1 MHFAIFDKRKGNEM
15 FVFDLLHHDFIA
27 QPKFIG
33 FKGIHFISL
42 FFSDTALNSR
52 YWKPPKP
59 AERKRIM
66 VHWKRVRSIVLLIPN
81 KLPPCVY
88 DKSFLNNHCLFFCSI
103 YLGEKV
109 CVRCET
115 EALHKSLGWRCQGHG
130 VEGRVTRWSALT
142 GPHCHGKWLRVQTE
156 PDRKCAAKSCQP
168 NSAFIFVWKHER
180 KKSNVWIF
188 LKSKWTLLF
197 RYIRDQILCSVLW
210 CKAIFLYF
218 FVCDFF
224 LDHCVELF
232 FFY

>member
-1 MHFAIFDKRKGNEM
+1 
-15 FVFDLLHHDFIA
+15 
-27 QPKFIG
+27 
-33 FKGIHFISL
+33 
-42 FFSDTALNSR
+42 
-52 YWKPPKP
+52 
-59 AERKRIM
+59 M

-188 LKSKWTLLF
+188 LKVNG
-197 RYIRDQILCSVLW
+197 R
-210 CKAIFLYF
+210 YF
-218 FVCDFF
+218 FVTSVTKSSVAFCGVKQYFYIFCVRLFFIRPLCRVFF
-224 LDHCVELF
+224 LLLTP
-232 FFY
+232 